1 MQKFRRIFVFG
12 SGFSNS
18 FCSNMSTLSKLT
30 KSLFNKETIGEIS
43 IDDFTELFSLVDK
56 FKKIDKSICTIEKLT
71 TTIFSRR
78 IYSDS
83 LEREKYNKLQ
93 YQIKRYIYKEI
104 DKWEV
109 DKDSEEILKDFLKV
123 CYKKHKPTSSYLG
136 KDLIITFNYDLL
148 IEKFMNKMV
157 ETDEVPNRILVYPEY
172 IVNLPKHI
180 NLPKRIMPKPHT
192 EPIYIIKLHGSFNW
206 FQAKGSNNI
215 DISSIY
221 IVNPWDESRVIYD
234 NDNPLFI
241 PMAHGKELFLYGS
254 LYNFLWARAFQYIH
268 DAEEIYF
275 IGYGFPETDIN
286 NLLDFSDPML
296 KRKIKNIVI
305 LDKSDDEKEKE
316 RLKRLFGFG
325 DDKVINKDAK
335 EFIKENINTDL

>member
-18 FCSNMSTLSKLT
+18 FCSNMPTLPKLT
-30 KSLFNKETIGEIS
+30 KSLFNKETMES
-43 IDDFTELFSLVDK
+43 LCTDNFTELFNLVDK

-83 LEREKYNKLQ
+83 LEREKYNKLK
-93 YQIKRYIYKEI
+93 YQIKRYIYKTI

-109 DKDSEEILKDFLKV
+109 DKENEQILRDFLIRCRV
-123 CYKKHKPTSSYLG
+123 SLGLKKIHKKTN
-136 KDLIITFNYDLL
+136 LIITFNYDLL
-148 IEKFMNKMV
+148 IEKFLHLKV
-157 ETDEVPNRILVYPEY
+157 DEIEKSNRVLGHPEY
-172 IVNLPKHI
+172 II
-180 NLPKRIMPKPHT
+180 NLSKHDRIPRSMPRPHT
-192 EPIYIIKLHGSFNW
+192 DPIHIIKLHGSFNW
-206 FQAKGSNNI
+206 FQVKGSKNI

-221 IVNPWDESRVIYD
+221 IVNPWDESRIIYD
-234 NDNPLFI
+234 NDNPIFI

-275 IGYGFPETDIN
+275 IGYGFPEMDIN
-286 NLLDFSDPML
+286 NLYNFSDPMI
-296 KRKIKNIVI
+296 KRKIKKIVI
-305 LDKSDDEKEKE
+305 LDNSDNQNELE
-316 RLKRLFGFG
+316 RLKRLFG
-325 DDKVINKDAK
+325 DRKVINKNAK
-335 EFIKENINTDL
+335 KFIQEDVEMP